1 MILGNFGY
9 MEGTVS
15 DQIKESVTNNIDTK
29 PSTNKLINS
38 LSSIHPIIVVLSTI
52 IIIYSLALMYGLYS
66 FL

>member
-29 PSTNKLINS
+29 SSTNKLINS
-38 LSSIHPIIVVLSTI
+38 LSSIHPIIIILSTI
-52 IIIYSLALMYGLYS
+52 VIIYSLALMYGLYS